1 MDPRAQSAGRQG
13 SVQELIFRPQFAG
26 RPWQASMA
34 QPCRGELPP
43 TTSRC
48 ATTVRF
54 RRPQGSQTHC
64 PLLQEARARAA
75 ASQFSRFATRRTK
88 PRFPGGDIEHRRY
101 TKVRPMEEPFLR
113 APIREARALVRS
125 TQSAHRFTKA
135 SRVVGQCGPARPSPS
150 SFWVKSAAERSSVS
164 FVGSCR
170 AQTCQRML
178 PGFPRRFDSSL
189 AM

>member
-1 MDPRAQSAGRQG
+1 MDPSAQPVGRQG
-13 SVQELIFRPQFAG
+13 AIQELFFRRQFAG
-26 RPWQASMA
+26 RPWQTSMA
-34 QPCRGELPP
+34 QPRGGELPP

-48 ATTVRF
+48 FTTVQF
-54 RRPQGSQTHC
+54 RRLQGSQAHC
-64 PLLQEARARAA
+64 PLLQEVRGRAA
-75 ASQFSRFATRRTK
+75 ASQFLRFATQRTQH
-88 PRFPGGDIEHRRY
+88 RFPGRDIEHRRY
-101 TKVRPMEEPFLR
+101 TKARPMEEPFLR

-135 SRVVGQCGPARPSPS
+135 SRVVGRCGPARPSPS